1 MGIFSPKGKAYSEK
15 TVTAPSPSEIL
26 TSMLKTSSG
35 TDISRTLRYSIF
47 YQIIAFRGVKDG
59 LGCSTIV
66 ANTALALANLGVTV
80 CVVDTSILNPSQNEL
95 LHTNYKDIDP
105 KKQED
110 WFSLGFT
117 KKSVLNQSKL
127 NSRISVL
134 AFKDRNIVD
143 LASTADNESLVQLA
157 YTQLATKFDIILVD
171 VCSEPSN
178 IAMAAMQYAHKI
190 IQVWSN
196 APHVMR
202 NVDQFIKNATIL
214 SIPTDKM
221 RYVVSSMTVDDI
233 PMNWDAVMEK
243 YKFKH
248 LAHVGMSM
256 EIARI
261 LATGKMVYEFASR
274 HEDVAEFNE
283 CILAIVAHLVIPTK
297 GVKKIGTYS
306 VDDIED
312 GRTDGIL
319 QQKYADTV
327 NDYPEVSWRTKK
339 ENDERQSYRDS
350 LAEQTSYTKEPEI
363 ELEDYDSGDIDIF
376 SGGEANC

>member
-26 TSMLKTSSG
+26 TNMLKTSSG

-95 LHTNYKDIDP
+95 LHTNYKDVDP

-283 CILAIVAHLVIPTK
+283 CILDIVAHLVIPTK

-350 LAEQTSYTKEPEI
+350 LAEQTTYTKEPEI
-363 ELEDYDSGDIDIF
+363 ELEDYGSEDIDIF

>member
-283 CILAIVAHLVIPTK
+283 CILDIVAHLVIPTK

-363 ELEDYDSGDIDIF
+363 ELEDYGSGDIDIF

>member
-1 MGIFSPKGKAYSEK
+1 MGIFSPKGKAYSDK

-95 LHTNYKDIDP
+95 LHTNYKDVDP

-283 CILAIVAHLVIPTK
+283 CILDIVAHLVIPTK

-350 LAEQTSYTKEPEI
+350 LAEQTTYTKEPEI
-363 ELEDYDSGDIDIF
+363 ELEDYDSEDIDIF

>member
-95 LHTNYKDIDP
+95 LHTNYKDVDP

-283 CILAIVAHLVIPTK
+283 CILDIVAHLVIPTK

-350 LAEQTSYTKEPEI
+350 LAEQTTYTKEPEI
-363 ELEDYDSGDIDIF
+363 ELEDYGSEDIDIF

>member
-95 LHTNYKDIDP
+95 LHTNYKDVDP

-283 CILAIVAHLVIPTK
+283 CILDIVAHLVIPTK

-363 ELEDYDSGDIDIF
+363 ELEDYGSDDIDIF